1 MKLPAVCRNAFLL
14 TGLFVLGLTSATA
27 ADWPRQV
34 TDSRGVHTLE
44 SKPTRIVS
52 TSVTLTGSLLAID
65 APVIASGATT
75 PNNRVADAQG
85 FLRQWGDIAKQ
96 RKVARLYIGE
106 PSAEAVAAQ
115 MPDLILISATGGD
128 SALALYDQL
137 SAIAPT
143 LIINYDDKSWQELL
157 TQLGTITGQEKQAAE
172 RIAAFD
178 KQLAQVK
185 QQMKLP
191 PQPVNAIVYT
201 AAAHTAN
208 LWTTDSAQGK
218 LLHQLGFTL
227 AALPDGLHTSKSQG
241 KRHDIIQ
248 LGGENLATGL
258 NGEGL
263 FVFAGDQ
270 KDVDAI
276 YANPL
281 LAHLP
286 SVKNKRVWALGVMC
300 LVIFG
305 WLSAVSSLLQYTLI
319 QTQTP
324 EGMLGRINGLW
335 TAQNVTGD
343 AIGAAILGGLG
354 AIMTPV
360 ASASSSGFVLAVVGV
375 ILLAV
380 LVELRRFRQNL

>member
-1 MKLPAVCRNAFLL
+1 MKFPAVFRNPLL
-14 TGLFVLGLTSATA
+14 LLSLFVLGLTSAAA

-34 TDSRGVHTLE
+34 TDSHGVHTLE

-65 APVIASGATT
+65 APVVASGATT
-75 PNNRVADAQG
+75 PNNRVADGQG
-85 FLRQWGDIAKQ
+85 YLRQWGDIAKQ

-143 LIINYDDKSWQELL
+143 LIINYDDKSWQALL
-157 TQLGTITGQEKQAAE
+157 TQLGAITGHEKQAAE

-185 QQMKLP
+185 QQMTLP

-201 AAAHTAN
+201 AAAHSAN
-208 LWTTDSAQGK
+208 LWTAESAQGK

-227 AALPDGLHTSKSQG
+227 ADLPAGLQTSTSQG

-263 FVFAGDQ
+263 FVFAGDE
-270 KDVDAI
+270 KDVAAI

-286 SVKNKRVWALGVMC
+286 SVKNKRVWALGTETFRLDYYSAM
-300 LVIFG
+300 LV
-305 WLSAVSSLLQYTLI
+305 LQRLNA
-319 QTQTP
+319 
-324 EGMLGRINGLW
+324 M
-335 TAQNVTGD
+335 
-343 AIGAAILGGLG
+343 
-354 AIMTPV
+354 
-360 ASASSSGFVLAVVGV
+360 FK
-375 ILLAV
+375 
-380 LVELRRFRQNL
+380 

>member
-1 MKLPAVCRNAFLL
+1 MKFPAVFRNPLL
-14 TGLFVLGLTSATA
+14 LLSLFVLGLTSAAA

-34 TDSRGVHTLE
+34 IDSRGVHTLE

-65 APVIASGATT
+65 APVVASGATT
-75 PNNRVADAQG
+75 PNNRVADGQG

-128 SALALYDQL
+128 SELALYDQL

-143 LIINYDDKSWQELL
+143 LIINYDDKSWQALL
-157 TQLGTITGQEKQAAE
+157 TQLGAITGHEKQAAE

-185 QQMKLP
+185 QQMTLP
-191 PQPVNAIVYT
+191 PQPVDAIVYT
-201 AAAHTAN
+201 AAAHSAN
-208 LWTTDSAQGK
+208 LWTAESAQGK

-227 AALPDGLHTSKSQG
+227 ADLPAGLQTSTSQG

-263 FVFAGDQ
+263 FVFAGDE
-270 KDVDAI
+270 KDVAAI

-281 LAHLP
+281 LAHLT
-286 SVKNKRVWALGVMC
+286 SVKNKRVWALGTETFRLDYYSAM
-300 LVIFG
+300 LVLQRLEAIFG
-305 WLSAVSSLLQYTLI
+305 
-319 QTQTP
+319 
-324 EGMLGRINGLW
+324 
-335 TAQNVTGD
+335 
-343 AIGAAILGGLG
+343 
-354 AIMTPV
+354 
-360 ASASSSGFVLAVVGV
+360 
-375 ILLAV
+375 
-380 LVELRRFRQNL
+380 

>member
-1 MKLPAVCRNAFLL
+1 MKFPAVFRNPLL
-14 TGLFVLGLTSATA
+14 LLSLFVLGLTSAAA

-52 TSVTLTGSLLAID
+52 TSVTLTGSLQAID
-65 APVIASGATT
+65 APVVASGATT
-75 PNNRVADAQG
+75 PNNRVADGQG
-85 FLRQWGDIAKQ
+85 FLRQWGDMAKQ

-143 LIINYDDKSWQELL
+143 LIINYDDKSWQALL
-157 TQLGTITGQEKQAAE
+157 TQLGAITGHEKQAAE

-185 QQMKLP
+185 QQMTLP

-201 AAAHTAN
+201 AAAHSAN
-208 LWTTDSAQGK
+208 LWTAESAQGK

-227 AALPDGLHTSKSQG
+227 ADLPAGLQTSTSQG

-263 FVFAGDQ
+263 FVFAGDE
-270 KDVDAI
+270 KDVAAI

-286 SVKNKRVWALGVMC
+286 SVKNKRVWALGTETFRLDYYSAM
-300 LVIFG
+300 LV
-305 WLSAVSSLLQYTLI
+305 LQRLNA
-319 QTQTP
+319 
-324 EGMLGRINGLW
+324 M
-335 TAQNVTGD
+335 
-343 AIGAAILGGLG
+343 
-354 AIMTPV
+354 
-360 ASASSSGFVLAVVGV
+360 FK
-375 ILLAV
+375 
-380 LVELRRFRQNL
+380 

>member
-1 MKLPAVCRNAFLL
+1 MNFSALWRTVALIAGFS
-14 TGLFVLGLTSATA
+14 VLGISSTQA
-27 ADWPRQV
+27 AEWPRQI

-44 SKPTRIVS
+44 QKPTRIVS

-85 FLRQWGDIAKQ
+85 FLRQWGDVAKA
-96 RKVARLYIGE
+96 RKVSRLYIGE

-137 SAIAPT
+137 STIAPT
-143 LIINYDDKSWQELL
+143 LIVNYDDKSWQALL
-157 TQLGTITGQEKQAAE
+157 TELGTMTGQEKQAAA
-172 RIAAFD
+172 RIAEFD
-178 KQLAQVK
+178 KQLATVK

-191 PQPVNAIVYT
+191 PQPVSALVYT
-201 AAAHTAN
+201 AAAHSAN
-208 LWTTDSAQGK
+208 LWTSESAQGQF
-218 LLHQLGFTL
+218 LSQLGFTL
-227 AALPDGLHTSKSQG
+227 ATLPEGLHASQSQG

-258 NGEGL
+258 NGNSL
-263 FVFAGDQ
+263 FLFAGDQ

-286 SVKNKRVWALGVMC
+286 AVKEKRVYALGTETFRIDYYSATRV
-300 LVIFG
+300 LAR
-305 WLSAVSSLLQYTLI
+305 LSALF
-319 QTQTP
+319 
-324 EGMLGRINGLW
+324 G
-335 TAQNVTGD
+335 
-343 AIGAAILGGLG
+343 
-354 AIMTPV
+354 
-360 ASASSSGFVLAVVGV
+360 
-375 ILLAV
+375 
-380 LVELRRFRQNL
+380 

>member
-1 MKLPAVCRNAFLL
+1 MKFPAVFRNPLL
-14 TGLFVLGLTSATA
+14 LLSLFVLGLTSAAA

-44 SKPTRIVS
+44 HKPTRIVS

-65 APVIASGATT
+65 APVVASGATT
-75 PNNRVADAQG
+75 PNNRVADGQG

-143 LIINYDDKSWQELL
+143 LIINYDDKSWQALL
-157 TQLGTITGQEKQAAE
+157 TQLGAITGHEKQAAG

-178 KQLAQVK
+178 TQLAQVK
-185 QQMKLP
+185 QQMTLP

-201 AAAHTAN
+201 AAAHSAN
-208 LWTTDSAQGK
+208 LWTAESAQGK
-218 LLHQLGFTL
+218 LLHQLGFML
-227 AALPDGLHTSKSQG
+227 ADLPAGLQTSTSQG

-263 FVFAGDQ
+263 FVFAGDE
-270 KDVDAI
+270 KDVAAI

-286 SVKNKRVWALGVMC
+286 SVKNKRVWALGTETFRLDYYSAM
-300 LVIFG
+300 LVLQRLEAIFG
-305 WLSAVSSLLQYTLI
+305 
-319 QTQTP
+319 
-324 EGMLGRINGLW
+324 
-335 TAQNVTGD
+335 
-343 AIGAAILGGLG
+343 
-354 AIMTPV
+354 
-360 ASASSSGFVLAVVGV
+360 
-375 ILLAV
+375 
-380 LVELRRFRQNL
+380 

>member
-1 MKLPAVCRNAFLL
+1 MKIAAVCRNALLL
-14 TGLFVLGLTSATA
+14 TGLFVLGLTSAA
-27 ADWPRQV
+27 ADDWPRQV

-128 SALALYDQL
+128 QL

-157 TQLGTITGQEKQAAE
+157 TQLGTITGQETQAAE

-178 KQLAQVK
+178 KQLAKVK

-227 AALPDGLHTSKSQG
+227 ADVPAGLHTSKSQG

-286 SVKNKRVWALGVMC
+286 SVKNKRVWALGTETFRLDYYSAM
-300 LVIFG
+300 LVLQRLNSIFK
-305 WLSAVSSLLQYTLI
+305 
-319 QTQTP
+319 
-324 EGMLGRINGLW
+324 
-335 TAQNVTGD
+335 
-343 AIGAAILGGLG
+343 
-354 AIMTPV
+354 
-360 ASASSSGFVLAVVGV
+360 
-375 ILLAV
+375 
-380 LVELRRFRQNL
+380 

>member
-1 MKLPAVCRNAFLL
+1 MKCLAVCRNPLL
-14 TGLFVLGLTSATA
+14 FIGLFVLGLTSALA

-44 SKPTRIVS
+44 HKPTRIVS

-75 PNNRVADAQG
+75 PNNRVADGQG

-96 RKVARLYIGE
+96 RQLARLYIGE

-115 MPDLILISATGGD
+115 MPDLILISGD

-143 LIINYDDKSWQELL
+143 LVINYDDKSWQALL
-157 TQLGTITGQEKQAAE
+157 KQLGKITGQEKQAAE

-185 QQMKLP
+185 QQMTLP

-201 AAAHTAN
+201 AAAHSAN
-208 LWTTDSAQGK
+208 LWTTESAQGQ
-218 LLHQLGFTL
+218 LLQQLGFTL
-227 AALPDGLHTSKSQG
+227 AELPAGLHTSKSQG
-241 KRHDIIQ
+241 QRHDIIQ

-263 FVFAGDQ
+263 FLFAGDQ

-286 SVKNKRVWALGVMC
+286 AVQNKRVWALGTETFR
-300 LVIFG
+300 LDYY
-305 WLSAVSSLLQYTLI
+305 SAMRVLQRLD
-319 QTQTP
+319 
-324 EGMLGRINGLW
+324 
-335 TAQNVTGD
+335 AQ
-343 AIGAAILGGLG
+343 
-354 AIMTPV
+354 
-360 ASASSSGFVLAVVGV
+360 
-375 ILLAV
+375 
-380 LVELRRFRQNL
+380 FR

>member
-1 MKLPAVCRNAFLL
+1 MKFPAVFRKPLL
-14 TGLFVLGLTSATA
+14 LLSLFVLGLTSAAA

-65 APVIASGATT
+65 APVVASGATT
-75 PNNRVADAQG
+75 PNNRVADGQG

-143 LIINYDDKSWQELL
+143 LIINYDDKSWQALL
-157 TQLGTITGQEKQAAE
+157 TQLGAITGHEKQAAE

-178 KQLAQVK
+178 KQLVQVK
-185 QQMKLP
+185 QQMTLP

-201 AAAHTAN
+201 AAAHSAN
-208 LWTTDSAQGK
+208 LWTAESAQGK

-227 AALPDGLHTSKSQG
+227 ADLPAGLQTSTSQG

-263 FVFAGDQ
+263 FVFAGDE
-270 KDVDAI
+270 KDVAAI

-286 SVKNKRVWALGVMC
+286 SVKNKRVWALGTETFRLDYYSAM
-300 LVIFG
+300 LVLQRLEAIFG
-305 WLSAVSSLLQYTLI
+305 
-319 QTQTP
+319 
-324 EGMLGRINGLW
+324 
-335 TAQNVTGD
+335 
-343 AIGAAILGGLG
+343 
-354 AIMTPV
+354 
-360 ASASSSGFVLAVVGV
+360 
-375 ILLAV
+375 
-380 LVELRRFRQNL
+380 

>member
-1 MKLPAVCRNAFLL
+1 MKFPAVFRNPLL
-14 TGLFVLGLTSATA
+14 LLSLFVLGLTSAAA

-65 APVIASGATT
+65 APVVASGATT
-75 PNNRVADAQG
+75 PNNRVADGQG

-115 MPDLILISATGGD
+115 MPDLIVISATGGD

-143 LIINYDDKSWQELL
+143 LIINYDDKSWQALL
-157 TQLGTITGQEKQAAE
+157 TQLGEITGHEKQAAE

-185 QQMKLP
+185 QQMTLP

-201 AAAHTAN
+201 AAAHSAN
-208 LWTTDSAQGK
+208 LWTAESAQGK

-227 AALPDGLHTSKSQG
+227 ADLPAGLQTSTSQG

-263 FVFAGDQ
+263 FVFAGDE
-270 KDVDAI
+270 KDVAAI

-286 SVKNKRVWALGVMC
+286 SVKNKRVWALGTETFRLDYYSAM
-300 LVIFG
+300 LV
-305 WLSAVSSLLQYTLI
+305 LQRLNA
-319 QTQTP
+319 
-324 EGMLGRINGLW
+324 M
-335 TAQNVTGD
+335 
-343 AIGAAILGGLG
+343 
-354 AIMTPV
+354 
-360 ASASSSGFVLAVVGV
+360 FK
-375 ILLAV
+375 
-380 LVELRRFRQNL
+380 

>member
-1 MKLPAVCRNAFLL
+1 MKFPAVFRNPLL
-14 TGLFVLGLTSATA
+14 LLSLFVLGLTSAAA

-44 SKPTRIVS
+44 HKPTRIVS

-65 APVIASGATT
+65 APVVASGATT
-75 PNNRVADAQG
+75 PNNRVADGQG

-115 MPDLILISATGGD
+115 IPDLILISATGGD

-143 LIINYDDKSWQELL
+143 LIINYDDKSWQALL
-157 TQLGTITGQEKQAAE
+157 TQLGTITGHEKQAAG

-185 QQMKLP
+185 QQMTLP

-201 AAAHTAN
+201 AAAHSAN
-208 LWTTDSAQGK
+208 LWTAESAQGK

-227 AALPDGLHTSKSQG
+227 ADLSAGLQTSTSQG

-263 FVFAGDQ
+263 FVFAGDE
-270 KDVDAI
+270 KDVAAI

-286 SVKNKRVWALGVMC
+286 SVKNKRVWALGTETFRLDYYSAM
-300 LVIFG
+300 LVLQRLEAIFG
-305 WLSAVSSLLQYTLI
+305 
-319 QTQTP
+319 
-324 EGMLGRINGLW
+324 
-335 TAQNVTGD
+335 
-343 AIGAAILGGLG
+343 
-354 AIMTPV
+354 
-360 ASASSSGFVLAVVGV
+360 
-375 ILLAV
+375 
-380 LVELRRFRQNL
+380 

>member
-1 MKLPAVCRNAFLL
+1 MKFPAVFRNPLL
-14 TGLFVLGLTSATA
+14 LFVLFVLGLTSAAA

-65 APVIASGATT
+65 APVVASGATT
-75 PNNRVADAQG
+75 PNNRVADGQG

-96 RKVARLYIGE
+96 RKIARLYIGE

-143 LIINYDDKSWQELL
+143 LIINYDDKSWQALL
-157 TQLGTITGQEKQAAE
+157 TQLGAITGHEKQAAE

-185 QQMKLP
+185 QQMTLP

-201 AAAHTAN
+201 AAAHSAN
-208 LWTTDSAQGK
+208 LWTTESAQGK

-227 AALPDGLHTSKSQG
+227 ADLPAGLQTSTSQG

-263 FVFAGDQ
+263 FVFAGDE
-270 KDVDAI
+270 KDVAAI

-286 SVKNKRVWALGVMC
+286 SVKNKRVWALGTETFRLDYYSAM
-300 LVIFG
+300 LV
-305 WLSAVSSLLQYTLI
+305 LQRLNA
-319 QTQTP
+319 
-324 EGMLGRINGLW
+324 M
-335 TAQNVTGD
+335 
-343 AIGAAILGGLG
+343 
-354 AIMTPV
+354 
-360 ASASSSGFVLAVVGV
+360 FK
-375 ILLAV
+375 
-380 LVELRRFRQNL
+380 

>member
-1 MKLPAVCRNAFLL
+1 MKFPAVFRNPLL
-14 TGLFVLGLTSATA
+14 LLSLFVLGLTSAAA

-65 APVIASGATT
+65 APVVASGATT
-75 PNNRVADAQG
+75 PNNRVADGQG
-85 FLRQWGDIAKQ
+85 FLHQWGDIAKQ

-143 LIINYDDKSWQELL
+143 LIINYDDKSWQALL
-157 TQLGTITGQEKQAAE
+157 TQLGAITGHEKQAAE

-185 QQMKLP
+185 QQMTLP

-201 AAAHTAN
+201 AAAHSAN
-208 LWTTDSAQGK
+208 LWTAESAQGK
-218 LLHQLGFTL
+218 LLHQLGFML
-227 AALPDGLHTSKSQG
+227 ADLPAGLQTSTSQG

-263 FVFAGDQ
+263 FVFAGDE
-270 KDVDAI
+270 KDVAAI

-286 SVKNKRVWALGVMC
+286 SVKNKRVWALGTETFRLDYYSAM
-300 LVIFG
+300 LV
-305 WLSAVSSLLQYTLI
+305 LQRLNS
-319 QTQTP
+319 
-324 EGMLGRINGLW
+324 M
-335 TAQNVTGD
+335 
-343 AIGAAILGGLG
+343 
-354 AIMTPV
+354 
-360 ASASSSGFVLAVVGV
+360 FK
-375 ILLAV
+375 
-380 LVELRRFRQNL
+380 

>member
-1 MKLPAVCRNAFLL
+1 MKFPAVLRNPLL
-14 TGLFVLGLTSATA
+14 LLSLFVLGLTSAAA

-44 SKPTRIVS
+44 HKPTRIVS

-65 APVIASGATT
+65 APVVASGATT
-75 PNNRVADAQG
+75 PNNRVADGQG

-143 LIINYDDKSWQELL
+143 LIINYDDKSWQALL
-157 TQLGTITGQEKQAAE
+157 TQLGAITGHEKQAAE

-185 QQMKLP
+185 QQMTLP

-201 AAAHTAN
+201 AAAHSAN
-208 LWTTDSAQGK
+208 LWTAESAQGK

-227 AALPDGLHTSKSQG
+227 ADLPAGLQTSTSQG

-263 FVFAGDQ
+263 FVFAGDE
-270 KDVDAI
+270 KDVAAI

-286 SVKNKRVWALGVMC
+286 SVKNKRVWALGTETFRLDYYSAM
-300 LVIFG
+300 LV
-305 WLSAVSSLLQYTLI
+305 LQRLNA
-319 QTQTP
+319 
-324 EGMLGRINGLW
+324 M
-335 TAQNVTGD
+335 
-343 AIGAAILGGLG
+343 
-354 AIMTPV
+354 
-360 ASASSSGFVLAVVGV
+360 FK
-375 ILLAV
+375 
-380 LVELRRFRQNL
+380 

>member
-1 MKLPAVCRNAFLL
+1 MKFPAVFRNPLL
-14 TGLFVLGLTSATA
+14 LLSLFVLGLTSAAA

-65 APVIASGATT
+65 APVVASGATT
-75 PNNRVADAQG
+75 PNNRVADGQG
-85 FLRQWGDIAKQ
+85 FLRQWGDMAKQ

-143 LIINYDDKSWQELL
+143 LIINYDDKSWQALL
-157 TQLGTITGQEKQAAE
+157 TQLGAITGHEKQAAE

-185 QQMKLP
+185 QQMTLP

-201 AAAHTAN
+201 AAAHSAN
-208 LWTTDSAQGK
+208 LWTAESAQGK

-227 AALPDGLHTSKSQG
+227 ADLPAGLQTSTSQG

-263 FVFAGDQ
+263 FVFAGDE
-270 KDVDAI
+270 KDVAAI

-286 SVKNKRVWALGVMC
+286 SVKNKRVWALGTETFRLDYYSAM
-300 LVIFG
+300 LV
-305 WLSAVSSLLQYTLI
+305 LQRLNA
-319 QTQTP
+319 
-324 EGMLGRINGLW
+324 M
-335 TAQNVTGD
+335 
-343 AIGAAILGGLG
+343 
-354 AIMTPV
+354 
-360 ASASSSGFVLAVVGV
+360 FK
-375 ILLAV
+375 
-380 LVELRRFRQNL
+380 